1 MSVQTIEVKGEKA
14 VLLSLDEYNS
24 LVERAELAD
33 DIQDFDTAMKRIA
46 DGEETFPSDVI
57 DRLIEGES
65 KFRVFREYR
74 GMNQGQ
80 LADAAGISASAMNQ
94 IEKNGTNSLKTV
106 ARIAEVLDLEIDDL
120 I

>member
-33 DIQDFDTAMKRIA
+33 DIQDFDTAMKAIA
-46 DGEETFPSDVI
+46 DGEETFPSEVV
-57 DRLIEGES
+57 DRLIAGEN
-65 KFRVFREYR
+65 KIRVFRECR
-74 GMNQGQ
+74 GMSQAQ
-80 LADAAGISASAMNQ
+80 LAEATGVSASAMNQ
-94 IEKNGTNSLKTV
+94 IEKKGTNSLKTV
-106 ARIAEVLDLEIDDL
+106 ARIAESLDLEIDDL